1 MNVFLAFKSANYIL
15 RYIIEANILIE
26 QYRYLR
32 RLNALGK
39 HETTLMRLKSVPFAC

>member
-32 RLNALGK
+32 RLHVLGK
-39 HETTLMRLKSVPFAC
+39 HETTLMRLKNMPFAC